1 MFLQL
6 FENIVLKVFNEK
18 IDNISLIL
26 SDFEQKFH

>member
-26 SDFEQKFH
+26 SDFEHKFH